1 MRITLSKIKKRIA
14 GYRVSDPSGDT
25 NVSVFVIIYRAGW
38 ILAIILV
45 CCQNLTDY
53 FCNSSLVLTQ

>member
-25 NVSVFVIIYRAGW
+25 NVSVFVIIYQAG
-38 ILAIILV
+38 
-45 CCQNLTDY
+45 
-53 FCNSSLVLTQ
+53 